1 MTSKYVPPHKRNQT
15 NLPPPPSGNLER
27 QVAVCVPPDNDFV
40 PLVSSVSKM
49 SSGSSMSWKS
59 VKFENIHDTNLP
71 TPTAS
76 TKKNISVRKTTPN
89 PITEIFYDSDSEAN
103 SDIEEVHH
111 PEPLNSDGW
120 TLVEKKVKPK
130 RDKIQEA
137 IDNGDAQLSDQE
149 EEDSYWDEQPEEY
162 ETYWDRKP

>member
-1 MTSKYVPPHKRNQT
+1 MSSKYIPPHKRNQT
-15 NLPPPPSGNLER
+15 NLPPPPSGTLER
-27 QVAVCVPPDNDFV
+27 QVAVCVPPDKDFV
-40 PLVSSVSKM
+40 PLVSTVPKM
-49 SSGSSMSWKS
+49 SANSMSWKS
-59 VKFENIHDTNLP
+59 VNFDNIHDIDSP
-71 TPTAS
+71 MPAAS
-76 TKKNISVRKTTPN
+76 TKKNIPVRRTMPN
-89 PITEIFYDSDSEAN
+89 PITELLYASDSEPD

-130 RDKIQEA
+130 RDKVQEA
-137 IDNGDAQLSDQE
+137 LDNGDAQLSDQE